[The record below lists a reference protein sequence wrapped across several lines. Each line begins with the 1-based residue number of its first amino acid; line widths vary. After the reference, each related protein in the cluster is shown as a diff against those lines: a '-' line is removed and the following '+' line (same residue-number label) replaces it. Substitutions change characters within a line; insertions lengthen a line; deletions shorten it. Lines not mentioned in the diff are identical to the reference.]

1 MKQTVIVTGGT
12 KGLGQEIALA
22 FARNNCFVVA
32 LYAGDEAAAREFD
45 SFLVESGLDGLS
57 LKQDVCADAPEIW
70 TRAEIQTAD
79 HLTLVHNA
87 CAAFAPVPMH
97 QLTWPDF
104 EKSLTVA
111 IKGAWMCSQPL
122 IRLMLKKKTGKIIT
136 ILSAAIEGAPPKGF
150 AAYVTAKHALRGFTL
165 ALAAEYAGRG
175 VKIFSV
181 SPGYMDTPLTRQW
194 DDRLRQMIRDHAG
207 RLTVPAA
214 AARQIVSLAG
224 SADIPGQGENHP
236 V

>member
-1 MKQTVIVTGGT
+1 MKHTVVITGGT
-12 KGLGQEIALA
+12 KGLGRETALA
-22 FARNNCFVVA
+22 FARAGGLVVA
-32 LYAGDEAAAREFD
+32 LYAGDEAAAEAFRAEFKAA
-45 SFLVESGLDGLS
+45 GLAGLAW
-57 LKQDVCADAPEIW
+57 KQDVTTADPSIW
-70 TRAEIQTAD
+70 TRPEILAAD
-79 HLTLVHNA
+79 QLTLIHNA
-87 CAAFAPVPMH
+87 CAPFAPKPMH
-97 QLTWPDF
+97 QLTWQDF
-104 EKSLTVA
+104 ENNQRVA
-111 IKGAWMCSQPL
+111 VKGAWECSQPL
-122 IRLMLKKKTGKIIT
+122 LRLMLKKKTGTIIT

>member
-1 MKQTVIVTGGT
+1 
-12 KGLGQEIALA
+12 
-22 FARNNCFVVA
+22 
-32 LYAGDEAAAREFD
+32 
-45 SFLVESGLDGLS
+45 
-57 LKQDVCADAPEIW
+57 
-70 TRAEIQTAD
+70 
-79 HLTLVHNA
+79 
-87 CAAFAPVPMH
+87 
-97 QLTWPDF
+97 
-104 EKSLTVA
+104 
-111 IKGAWMCSQPL
+111 
-122 IRLMLKKKTGKIIT
+122 MLKKKTGTIIT